1 MPHEAGGR
9 RYRTS
14 AAREHA
20 AHFPQTADLAAR
32 TAEIIELLEIL
43 WERRRDISPA
53 PVSAAQLRVLYILE
67 RDECL
72 NVGGLAAALGAS
84 APSTSRLCD
93 RLEALGF
100 VARSPNS
107 ANRREKDL
115 RLADAGRAHLRQL
128 RLWREAE
135 LQKTIAAMP
144 PEAQVDL
151 LRGIQAFR
159 TASRDAP
166 RASEE
171 GPDAASA

>member
-1 MPHEAGGR
+1 MAQEAGGWR
-9 RYRTS
+9 HRASVVRDHGGPS
-14 AAREHA
+14 
-20 AHFPQTADLAAR
+20 PQSADLAAR
-32 TAEIIELLEIL
+32 TGEIIELLEIL

-67 RDECL
+67 REECL
-72 NVGGLAAALGAS
+72 NLGGLAVALGAS

-100 VARSPNS
+100 VARSPNE

-115 RLADAGRAHLRQL
+115 RLAEAGRAHLRQL

-144 PEAQVDL
+144 PEAQVEL

-159 TASRDAP
+159 TASLGAP
-166 RASEE
+166 RASGE
-171 GPDAASA
+171 GSNAASA